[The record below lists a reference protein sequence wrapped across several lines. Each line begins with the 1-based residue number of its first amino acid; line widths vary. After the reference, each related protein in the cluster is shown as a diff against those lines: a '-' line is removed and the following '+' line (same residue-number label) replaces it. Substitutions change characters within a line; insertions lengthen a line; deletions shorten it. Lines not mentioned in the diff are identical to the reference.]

1 MNFTSLMKELTLLL
15 TPTSQNFLRVTLIL
29 WEPSER
35 ISNHPA
41 GVNAIWQ
48 PLLPFEITIHNGKC
62 FVAMATVDHIR
73 DCSWFVLVEDST
85 YVMFS
90 VRLLIMSWPHFNLLD
105 KCHRMG
111 NEWTDFNAI
120 RTVILFAF
128 IVPEK
133 CKTWINSFFS
143 VELCSFYLKCCMRQG
158 RVLIHFSALLRV
170 GRYMRCSLKGSVDV
184 FAVGKESACLIM
196 KQRIWQT
203 IKNGAFALM
212 LLIWIEPGTLRVYKI
227 GRGWTNSSFYG
238 ERVLLYLPSQM
249 CCVNLL

>member
-1 MNFTSLMKELTLLL
+1 MWPFWKIMCELHFINERINFTIDTSLTKFT
-15 TPTSQNFLRVTLIL
+15 QRVTLIL
-29 WEPSER
+29 WEPSKR

-133 CKTWINSFFS
+133 CKTWINSFFFCG
-143 VELCSFYLKCCMRQG
+143 VM
-158 RVLIHFSALLRV
+158 
-170 GRYMRCSLKGSVDV
+170 
-184 FAVGKESACLIM
+184 
-196 KQRIWQT
+196 
-203 IKNGAFALM
+203 
-212 LLIWIEPGTLRVYKI
+212 
-227 GRGWTNSSFYG
+227 
-238 ERVLLYLPSQM
+238 
-249 CCVNLL
+249 